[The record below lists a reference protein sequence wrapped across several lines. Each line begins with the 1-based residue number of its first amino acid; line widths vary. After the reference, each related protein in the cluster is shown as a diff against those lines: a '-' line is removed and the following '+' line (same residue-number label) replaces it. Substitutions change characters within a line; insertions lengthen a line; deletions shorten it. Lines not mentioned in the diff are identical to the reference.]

1 MADSALETLL
11 RRDRMIVAAS
21 LATLTA
27 ISWIYILWLAST
39 MDMGGMAMPGT
50 DMGMGTN
57 MGMGA
62 DMHMPA
68 ETGRSL
74 GTDEQAGGLASVL
87 GLEPRPW
94 SAVEAG
100 VTATMWI
107 VMMVGMMLPSATP
120 MILLYAHV
128 GRHSLRQGKPFAATG
143 FFAGGY
149 LLAWTGFALAAT
161 LGQWLLEG
169 TLLTPALA
177 SASRVFSGIVLVV
190 AGLYQWTPLKD
201 ACLSHCQTPIVFIQ
215 THGGFRR
222 DPPGAVALGFRHG
235 LYCVGCCWA
244 LMALLFVGGI
254 MNVLWI
260 AAIAGFVLVEKLAPA
275 GRVLPRAAGAVLIA
289 AGLWQSLPA
298 TF

>member
-1 MADSALETLL
+1 MADSALESLL
-11 RRDRMIVAAS
+11 RRDRTIVAAS
-21 LATLTA
+21 LAMLTA
-27 ISWIYILWLAST
+27 ISWIYILWLAAT
-39 MDMGGMAMPGT
+39 MDMGGMAMPET

-57 MGMGA
+57 MEMPVETGMSMGA
-62 DMHMPA
+62 DQ
-68 ETGRSL
+68 E
-74 GTDEQAGGLASVL
+74 AGGLASFL
-87 GLEPRPW
+87 GLQPRPW

-100 VTATMWI
+100 VVATMWI

-128 GRHSLRQGKPFAATG
+128 GRHSSRQGKPVAATG

-149 LLAWTGFALAAT
+149 LLAWTGLALAAT

-177 SASRVFSGIVLVV
+177 SASRVFSGIVLVA

-201 ACLSHCQTPIVFIQ
+201 ACLSQCQAPIIFIQ

-222 DPPGAVALGFRHG
+222 DPRGAVALGFRHG

-260 AAIAGFVLVEKLAPA
+260 AAIAGFVLIEKLV
-275 GRVLPRAAGAVLIA
+275 RTERILPRAAGAVLIV
-289 AGLWQSLPA
+289 AGLWQLLPA
-298 TF
+298 TL